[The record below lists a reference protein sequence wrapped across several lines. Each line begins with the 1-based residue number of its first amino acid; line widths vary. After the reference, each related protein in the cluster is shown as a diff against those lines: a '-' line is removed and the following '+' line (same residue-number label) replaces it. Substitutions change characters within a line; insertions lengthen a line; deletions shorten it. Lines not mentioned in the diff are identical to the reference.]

1 MANFKIGHVKG
12 ADGKDGVR
20 GSKWYEGT
28 AITGNSKT
36 ATVFPDTGITD
47 ALIGDCYLNTNTRN
61 IYKCITEGDT
71 STAKWEYMTCLSF
84 IDGSEWDAS
93 TTYEQVTIV
102 RHNGASYFAL
112 QSSVGQ
118 EPSEDSTYWR
128 LIAKDG
134 INGKDGKEIEI
145 DTELS
150 ETSKNPLANSK
161 TTAELN
167 KKAPKEHT
175 HDDLY
180 YRKDLINETV
190 NTINEQLDNKSDA
203 VINSATGNKVKFTIE
218 NGIICAREA

>member
-36 ATVFPDTGITD
+36 ATTFPDTEITD

-61 IYKCITEGDT
+61 IYKCTTEGDA

-84 IDGSEWDAS
+84 IDGGEWDAS
-93 TTYEQVTIV
+93 IPYEQVSIV

-112 QSSVGQ
+112 QNSVGQ
-118 EPSEDSTYWR
+118 EPSKDSVYWR

-134 INGKDGKEIEI
+134 DTPIIDDKLSDTSTNPVQNRVVKSGIDILQDEI
-145 DTELS
+145 
-150 ETSKNPLANSK
+150 
-161 TTAELN
+161 
-167 KKAPKEHT
+167 
-175 HDDLY
+175 
-180 YRKDLINETV
+180 
-190 NTINEQLDNKSDA
+190 DNKSDA
-203 VINSATGNKVKFTIE
+203 VINSATGKKVKFTIE
-218 NGIICAREA
+218 NGIICAREV